1 MPMKKRLCVLIL
13 AALVLLAFVFAVN
26 GLEDG
31 RRAEGKAQLEEA
43 VRRTAVSCYALEGA
57 YPPDIGY
64 LQAHYGLQY
73 DETRYIIHYQF
84 LASNLMPDIT
94 ILERT

>member
-1 MPMKKRLCVLIL
+1 MKKRLSALML
-13 AALVLLAFVFAVN
+13 AAAVLLAFALAVN
-26 GLEDG
+26 NLETG
-31 RRAEGKAQLEEA
+31 RRAEGKQQLEDA

-57 YPPDIGY
+57 YPPDIAY
-64 LQAHYGLQY
+64 LQTHYGLQF

-94 ILERT
+94 ILERS